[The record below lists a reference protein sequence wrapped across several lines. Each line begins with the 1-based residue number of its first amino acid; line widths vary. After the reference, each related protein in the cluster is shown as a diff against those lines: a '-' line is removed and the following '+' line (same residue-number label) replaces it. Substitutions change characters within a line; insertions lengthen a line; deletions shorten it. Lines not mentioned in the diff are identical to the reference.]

1 MFADLPTIREA
12 QSSGERETAAQA
24 PSPPPAPPPVEMGRL
39 EKQSQEFQCTL
50 PWKKPEPSTPQKHT
64 FS

>member
-1 MFADLPTIREA
+1 MFADLPTIKRPKVLEKGDC
-12 QSSGERETAAQA
+12 SSGTLPHPRPT
-24 PSPPPAPPPVEMGRL
+24 PVEMGRL

-50 PWKKPEPSTPQKHT
+50 PGKARTFNPQKHT